1 MIKQTSYVQSLV
13 LIQGAFWGLMAAL
26 VAGLIRL
33 VMVLV
38 YKTDGKCG
46 DDDDAPAILDMHY
59 MYFALLLCIITFAV
73 TTVISLLTERPH
85 PKHVRLACD
94 THAVRSQINTSC
106 ICLF

>member
-1 MIKQTSYVQSLV
+1 MQSLG

-46 DDDDAPAILDMHY
+46 EDDDASAILDMHY

-85 PKHVRLACD
+85 PKHVRLVCD
-94 THAVRSQINTSC
+94 TYRTLSC
-106 ICLF
+106 VHVHTCMYLFVLTH

>member
-1 MIKQTSYVQSLV
+1 
-13 LIQGAFWGLMAAL
+13 MAAL

-46 DDDDAPAILDMHY
+46 EDDDAPAILDMHY
-59 MYFALLLCIITFAV
+59 MYFALLLCVITFAV

-85 PKHVRLACD
+85 PKHVRLVCD
-94 THAVRSQINTSC
+94 TYRTLSC
-106 ICLF
+106 VHVHTCMYLFVLTH